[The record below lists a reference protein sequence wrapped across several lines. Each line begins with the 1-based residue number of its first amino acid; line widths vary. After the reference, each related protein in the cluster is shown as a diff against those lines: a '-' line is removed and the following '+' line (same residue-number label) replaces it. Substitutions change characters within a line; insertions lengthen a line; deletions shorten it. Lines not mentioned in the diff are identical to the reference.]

1 MSEKEKLELK
11 NEIIDGLYN
20 NYIEPES
27 DILKMSEEIHN
38 PTLDKIQDY
47 FDDFDK
53 FNNKRVI
60 NEYDYSDMS
69 KPSDEISNYINM
81 EKLNL
86 ISDNIIKIRD
96 ICNEVIDV
104 MEEYTQQK
112 EEIDL
117 EEKRFTTRTIS
128 KPSLLDENGN
138 VIECITY
145 TQTFYE

>member
-69 KPSDEISNYINM
+69 QTSEEISNHINM

-86 ISDNIIKIRD
+86 ISNNIIKIRD

-104 MEEYTQQK
+104 MEEYTKQSN
-112 EEIDL
+112 EIDI
-117 EEKRFTTRTIS
+117 EKKHVTTRTIT
-128 KPSLLDENGN
+128 KPSLLDENGK
-138 VIECITY
+138 VLEHITY
-145 TQTFYE
+145 TQFFYE